1 MRKII
6 EEFGEVIML
15 IAMGGAIVAAFASG
29 ISQMSW

>member
-1 MRKII
+1 MRKIM

-15 IAMGGAIVAAFASG
+15 IAMGGIIVAVFATG